1 MELLRINIGLNV
13 IPNRATLRNFEIQVS
28 IEDPVLVKEPAWLVR
43 VWNCPY
49 FKTGA
54 VTIVVVAV
62 DST

>member
-1 MELLRINIGLNV
+1 MELLRISIGLNV
-13 IPNRATLRNFEIQVS
+13 IPDWSTLRNFEIQAS
-28 IEDPVLVKEPAWLVR
+28 IEDPVLVKETAWLAR

-54 VTIVVVAV
+54 VTIVAVAV